1 MSASKTWQKRSRD
14 LFSKHMEPLLEKQ
27 ITESEI
33 SKKTAIKGDPTSVIE
48 STEYSHSNYPYARF
62 ADIANES
69 ETYILNVAVFPK
81 PGLNC
86 PLIEAE
92 LVILRGK
99 LFLYLLEINSL
110 EVPVID
116 QEKHDQFFQEFLNQY
131 PSLKNVDDIPDWAHQ
146 IMSSHFVWSRPN
158 TEEAIEEAF
167 ESLGK
172 FYELSADTMNQNAK
186 KLSAEE
192 TAVQK
197 KNLEQYIDVY
207 LKEVPSRPF
216 LKMMFGDDW
225 TEKYLEEFVF
235 PKKKILV

>member
-1 MSASKTWQKRSRD
+1 MSASKEWQKRSRD
-14 LFSKHMEPLLEKQ
+14 LFSKQFESLLEKRK
-27 ITESEI
+27 THPELA
-33 SKKTAIKGDPTSVIE
+33 KKTAIKGDPSSVIE
-48 STEYSHSNYPYARF
+48 STKYSHSNYPYARF
-62 ADIANES
+62 ADIANDS

-110 EVPVID
+110 GVPVID
-116 QEKHDQFFQEFLNQY
+116 QKKHDHFFHDFLNQY
-131 PSLKNVDDIPDWAHQ
+131 PALTNVDDIPDWANQ

-158 TEEAIEEAF
+158 TEEAIEQAF
-167 ESLGK
+167 DSLEK
-172 FYELSADTMNQNAK
+172 FYALSTETLNQTAE
-186 KLSAEE
+186 KLTAEE
-192 TAVQK
+192 TKIQK
-197 KNLEQYIDVY
+197 KQLEQYIDVY

-216 LKMMFGDDW
+216 LKMMFGDEW

-235 PKKKILV
+235 PKKKIMV